1 MECMEALLSRRSI
14 RHYLDRCSVEL
25 GKIRK
30 ALEAAHWAPSGKN
43 NQPWRFVVV
52 LERGVR
58 EQLAQLTVSG
68 RIIREAPVAVAVFM
82 DREVS
87 YHREKDVQ
95 SIGAC
100 IENMLLAFHCQ
111 GLGAVWL
118 GEILKNRE
126 KVETVLKVP
135 PSWEFMAL
143 VSAGHPAR
151 DGSSTR
157 RPLEEVVVWFD
168 GHAL

>member
-1 MECMEALLSRRSI
+1 MNCLEALFTRRSI
-14 RHYLDRCSVEL
+14 RHYLNRGVERE
-25 GKIRK
+25 KVEK

-52 LERGVR
+52 QDGETRG
-58 EQLAQLTVSG
+58 ELAKLTVSG

-87 YHREKDVQ
+87 YHREKDIQ

-126 KVETVLKVP
+126 KVEELLGVP
-135 PSWEFMAL
+135 SSWEFMAL
-143 VSAGHPAR
+143 VSAGYPAR
-151 DGSSTR
+151 EGTSTR
-157 RPLEEVVVWFD
+157 RPLEEVVVWFSRR
-168 GHAL
+168 G

>member
-1 MECMEALLSRRSI
+1 MDCLDALFTRRSI
-14 RHYLDRCSVEL
+14 RHFLDRPVERA
-25 GKIRK
+25 KVEK

-52 LERGVR
+52 QDR
-58 EQLAQLTVSG
+58 ETREKLARLTVSG

-87 YHREKDVQ
+87 YHREKDIQ
-95 SIGAC
+95 SMGAC

-126 KVETVLKVP
+126 KVETLLEAP

-143 VSAGHPAR
+143 VSAGYPAR
-151 DGSSTR
+151 EGASTR
-157 RPLEEVVVWFD
+157 RPLREVVVWFKNK
-168 GHAL
+168 G

>member
-1 MECMEALLSRRSI
+1 MDCLEALFTRRSI
-14 RHYLDRCSVEL
+14 RHYLDKPVEEE
-25 GKIRK
+25 KVKK
-30 ALEAAHWAPSGKN
+30 ALEVAHWAPSGKN

-52 LERGVR
+52 QDEKTRG
-58 EQLAQLTVSG
+58 ELARLTVSG
-68 RIIREAPVAVAVFM
+68 RIIREAPVAIAVFM
-82 DREVS
+82 DKKVS
-87 YHREKDVQ
+87 YHREKDIQ

-126 KVETVLKVP
+126 RVEELLDAP

-143 VSAGHPAR
+143 VSAGYPAR
-151 DGSSTR
+151 GGSSSR
-157 RPLEEVVVWFD
+157 RPTDEVVIWFSK
-168 GHAL
+168 GN

>member
-1 MECMEALLSRRSI
+1 MDCLEALFTRRSI
-14 RHYLDRCSVEL
+14 RHYLDKPVERE
-25 GKIRK
+25 KVEK

-52 LERGVR
+52 QDR
-58 EQLAQLTVSG
+58 ETREELARLTVSG

-87 YHREKDVQ
+87 YHREKDIQ

-126 KVETVLKVP
+126 KVERLLAVP
-135 PSWEFMAL
+135 PFWEFMAL
-143 VSAGHPAR
+143 VSAGYPAR
-151 DGSSTR
+151 EGSSSR
-157 RPLEEVVVWFD
+157 RPLTEVVVWFPRGD
-168 GHAL
+168 